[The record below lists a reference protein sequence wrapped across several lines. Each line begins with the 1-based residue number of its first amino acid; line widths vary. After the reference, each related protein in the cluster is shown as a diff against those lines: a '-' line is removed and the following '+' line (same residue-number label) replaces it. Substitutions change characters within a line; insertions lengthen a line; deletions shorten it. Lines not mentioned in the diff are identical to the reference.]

1 MDCKDC
7 PFSFKNSCFRF
18 CPDAKR
24 AYMKHL
30 AFVFCESFLIM
41 FILTAVLLAILVC
54 SGIIQPP
61 TIM

>member
-30 AFVFCESFLIM
+30 AFVFLESFLIM
-41 FILTAVLLAILVC
+41 FILTAVVLAILVN
-54 SGIIQPP
+54 SGVILQQSFL
-61 TIM
+61 